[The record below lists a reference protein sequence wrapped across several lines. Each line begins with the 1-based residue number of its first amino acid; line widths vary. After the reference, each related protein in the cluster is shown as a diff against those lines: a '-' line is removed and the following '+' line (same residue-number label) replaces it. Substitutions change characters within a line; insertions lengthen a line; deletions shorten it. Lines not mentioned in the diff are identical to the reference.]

1 LCKALNLLTCFY
13 SLGTVTPM
21 CSCSVRFLQALSRFP
36 TPMSVS
42 LRTSFTSTIL
52 ALVLSELFQSETRPR
67 ILQVMLMVC
76 SILPPCSDGPSESY
90 EPLCSSF
97 SLQTC
102 TFMSEISGQVA
113 WPKPLRKLSSSS
125 MVLAAANMAPA
136 TAISNTS
143 VSHEHPKRS
152 NPGLVLPNHLVSITG
167 KLDNSGEAQS
177 MSVKRSVL

>member
-13 SLGTVTPM
+13 SLGAITHT
-21 CSCSVRFLQALSRFP
+21 CTCSVRFLQALSCFP

-42 LRTSFTSTIL
+42 LKTSFTSTIL

-67 ILQVMLMVC
+67 ILQVMLMMC

-90 EPLCSSF
+90 GPFCSSIF
-97 SLQTC
+97 LQTC
-102 TFMSEISGQVA
+102 AFEFEISGQVA

-136 TAISNTS
+136 KAISNTS
-143 VSHEHPKRS
+143 ASHEHPKRS
-152 NPGLVLPNHLVSITG
+152 NPGLVLPNYLVSITE
-167 KLDNSGEAQS
+167 KLDNSFEAQS